1 MEDGGGG
8 AGEGGAWMYRPHLRS
23 HFAAITL
30 QQERRTHILG
40 EQLMAFTTLF
50 TQIACLS
57 QAREP

>member
-1 MEDGGGG
+1 
-8 AGEGGAWMYRPHLRS
+8 MYRPHLRS